1 MNQNRTPLFTAVK
14 NYVEDRVIQFHVP
27 GHRQGQGLPELAA
40 YIGQR
45 VLQMDANG
53 MPDLDYINNPG
64 GVILEAEKLLA
75 DAFSAQK
82 AHFLVNRTTAGVQA
96 MIMSVCNPGNKI
108 ILPRNAHK
116 SAIGGII
123 LSGALPVYV
132 QPEINVELGI
142 TMGVPAASYEKAL
155 KANPD
160 ARVIFVINP
169 TYYGYTSDLENI
181 IKIGH
186 QYGAAVLVDE
196 AHGAHMYFHEDFPAT
211 AMQLGADISAAS
223 MHKTGGSLTQSS
235 ILLYKSDVISSE
247 RLQQVINLSCT
258 SSASYLLLCSLDI
271 ARKQL
276 AVQGRSMF
284 QQVLEI
290 ARQTRDE
297 INRRGE
303 FYAFGK
309 ELTGTPGCFGFD
321 ESKLGINIRCSS
333 LTGYQ
338 LESKLRRN
346 YNIQMELSDL
356 HNILGIVSLGHR
368 YEDLDALTHALQDI
382 ARQHQYRKARPCPT
396 MPDFPEMVVPPQQAF
411 YSGKKR
417 VRLSEA
423 AGEIAGEMIMAYP
436 PGIPAICIGERISH
450 DFIDY
455 IQILKEEKCELQ
467 GFADPS
473 IEYIQV
479 LAGC

>member
-1 MNQNRTPLFTAVK
+1 MNQNQAPLFTAVK

-40 YIGQR
+40 YIGER

-75 DAFSAQK
+75 EAFAAQK
-82 AHFLVNRTTAGVQA
+82 AHFLVNGTTAGVQA
-96 MIMSVCNPGNKI
+96 MIMSVCNPGDKI

-123 LSGALPVYV
+123 LIDALPIYV
-132 QPEINVELGI
+132 QPEINRELGI
-142 TMGVPAASYEKAL
+142 AMGVPATSYEKAL

-169 TYYGYTSDLENI
+169 TYYGYTSDLEAI

-223 MHKTGGSLTQSS
+223 MHKTGGSMTQSS
-235 ILLYKSDVISSE
+235 ILLYKTDVISPE
-247 RLQQVINLSCT
+247 RLQQVINLNCT
-258 SSASYLLLCSLDI
+258 SSASYLLMCSLDI

-276 AVQGRSMF
+276 ATRGRSMF

-297 INRRGE
+297 INHRGE
-303 FYAFGK
+303 FYAFGQ
-309 ELTGTPGCFGFD
+309 ELTGTPGCYGFD
-321 ESKLGINIRCSS
+321 ESKLGINIRCSG

-338 LESKLRRN
+338 LENQLRKN
-346 YNIQMELSDL
+346 YNIQMELADL
-356 HNILGIVSLGHR
+356 HNILGIVSLGHQ
-368 YEDLDALTHALQDI
+368 YEDLKALTHALQDI
-382 ARQHQYRKARPCPT
+382 ARQSKYHKVSSCPAI
-396 MPDFPEMVVPPQQAF
+396 PDSPEMVVPPRQAF
-411 YSGKKR
+411 YSRKKR
-417 VRLSEA
+417 VRLSES

-436 PGIPAICIGERISH
+436 PGIPVICIGERISH

-455 IQILKEEKCELQ
+455 IQILKEEQCELQ
-467 GFADPS
+467 GFADPG

-479 LAGC
+479 LVGY

>member
-40 YIGQR
+40 YIGER

-75 DAFSAQK
+75 EAFGAQK
-82 AHFLVNRTTAGVQA
+82 AHFLVNGTTAGVQA
-96 MIMSVCNPGNKI
+96 MIMSVCNPGDKI

-123 LSGALPVYV
+123 LSDALPVYV
-132 QPEINVELGI
+132 QPEINLELGI
-142 TMGVPAASYEKAL
+142 AMGVPVASYEKAL

-169 TYYGYTSDLENI
+169 TYYGYTSDLESI

-186 QYGAAVLVDE
+186 QYSATVLVDE
-196 AHGAHMYFHEDFPAT
+196 AHGAHMYFHKDFPAT

-235 ILLYKSDVISSE
+235 ILLYKNDAISSE

-258 SSASYLLLCSLDI
+258 SSASYLLMCSLDI

-276 AVQGRSMF
+276 AIRGSSMF

-297 INRRGE
+297 INRWEE
-303 FYAFGK
+303 FYAFGQ
-309 ELTGTPGCFGFD
+309 ELAGTPGCFDFD
-321 ESKLGINIRCSS
+321 ESKLGINTRCLG

-338 LESKLRRN
+338 LESKLRKN

-356 HNILGIVSLGHR
+356 RNILGIISLGHR
-368 YEDLDALTHALQDI
+368 YEDLEALTHALQDI
-382 ARQHQYRKARPCPT
+382 ARQSKYRKARPCPAI
-396 MPDFPEMVVPPQQAF
+396 PDSPEMVVPPRQAF
-411 YSGKKR
+411 YSPKKR
-417 VRLSEA
+417 VQLSEA

-436 PGIPAICIGERISH
+436 PGIPVICMGERISH
-450 DFIDY
+450 DIIDY
-455 IQILKEEKCELQ
+455 IQILKAEQCELQ
-467 GFADPS
+467 GVADPS
-473 IEYIQV
+473 IEHIQV
-479 LAGC
+479 LAGY

>member
-40 YIGQR
+40 YIGER

-75 DAFSAQK
+75 EAFGAQK
-82 AHFLVNRTTAGVQA
+82 AHFLVNGTTAGVHA
-96 MIMSVCNPGNKI
+96 MIMSVCNPGDKI

-116 SAIGGII
+116 SAISGII

-132 QPEINVELGI
+132 QPEINLELGI
-142 TMGVPAASYEKAL
+142 AMGVPTASYEKAL

-169 TYYGYTSDLENI
+169 TYYGYTSDLGSI

-223 MHKTGGSLTQSS
+223 MHKTGGSMTQSS
-235 ILLYKSDVISSE
+235 ILLYKTDVISPQ
-247 RLQQVINLSCT
+247 RLHQVINLNCT
-258 SSASYLLLCSLDI
+258 SSASYLLMCSLDI

-276 AVQGRSMF
+276 AMQGRSIF

-290 ARQTRDE
+290 ARQTREE
-297 INRRGE
+297 INCRGE
-303 FYAFGK
+303 FYAFGQ
-309 ELTGTPGCFGFD
+309 ELTGTPGCYGFD
-321 ESKLGINIRCSS
+321 ESKLGINIRYSG

-338 LESKLRRN
+338 LENKLRRN

-356 HNILGIVSLGHR
+356 HNILGIVSLGHQ
-368 YEDLDALTHALQDI
+368 YEDLKALIHALQDI
-382 ARQHQYRKARPCPT
+382 ARQSKYHKVRSCPAI
-396 MPDFPEMVVPPQQAF
+396 PDSPEMVVPPRQAF
-411 YSGKKR
+411 YSRKKR
-417 VRLSEA
+417 VLLKEA

-436 PGIPAICIGERISH
+436 PGIPVICIGERISH
-450 DFIDY
+450 DIIDY
-455 IQILKEEKCELQ
+455 IQILKEEQCELQ

-473 IEYIQV
+473 IEHIQV
-479 LAGC
+479 LAGY